1 VPQPTLPLHAP
12 TNTTAC
18 ATFMRYGRYKNVQTM
33 GKLVKWL
40 QLFEEFQ
47 IF

>member
-1 VPQPTLPLHAP
+1 VLQPTAPLHAP

-18 ATFMRYGRYKNVQTM
+18 AKFMIYGRYKNVQTM
-33 GKLVKWL
+33 AKPVKCL
-40 QLFEEFQ
+40 QLVEDFQ